1 MSMKDRQLG
10 LGLER
15 LGLFPLNHPYIAFIL
30 FIVISAICAVGLNR
44 IKVEDSLSE
53 LFRADTEEF
62 HRYESLTKRFPSS
75 EFDVLVVVEGKTLLE
90 KNSIE
95 ALRNLAIELQFVEG
109 MTGLVSMFSA
119 RQPPEE
125 GQIPPPLF
133 PDQLPTG
140 EAYKEFIKR
149 VRSNEIIKGKL
160 LSDSG
165 DLALIVVALD
175 RKVVESKGLRR
186 VVNEIHETVDREL
199 KDTDLVAQLSGAPV
213 MQLEIRNA
221 VEKDRLVYNGL
232 GFVIGA
238 LIAIVF
244 FRRFSMMVIAA
255 APPAIAILWSLGIL
269 GWMDFRLNLFLNI
282 MSPLIMVMGF
292 SDTMQITFAMRDR
305 ILAGD
310 DKKTAIRYAILTVGP
325 ACVVTV
331 MTAAASFITLL
342 FSSSALIRTFGA
354 AGALS
359 TVIAYVAVIGL
370 LPLFAM
376 LLIRDESGIIH
387 VTPGQDKAV
396 NALRV
401 ICGKVADF
409 IIARYIFFSVLSIV
423 LVVAFGY
430 AHITLEPRYRLADQV
445 PDREQAIKAS
455 SRLDNKLTGANPVH
469 VLIEL
474 PKGMELYTNEALTII
489 SDVHRLV
496 ENQKGFGNVWSLYT
510 LQKWLEEA
518 NKPGIPILKQ
528 YVDLLPTHLTRRFIA
543 KDETAVVVT
552 GRIPDIDSS
561 EISPLIDELSRNLSK
576 IRQNFPGATISVT
589 GLSAIAA
596 KNSASMIE
604 QLNYGLTAEM
614 VFVAMLIGIAFRSFL
629 IAFICLM
636 PGLFPIIAS
645 GTMLAYT
652 GEGLQFASIVALT
665 VAFGLGLDATIHYL
679 NRLRLETNPNE
690 DPAIGIK
697 RATVLVGPALI
708 LTTLVLACGLAVTM
722 FSDLPS
728 LRLFGRLSAVTLV
741 AALIGDLFILPSTL
755 MLVRKIESRFRRAT
769 VPERVRQW
777 D

>member
-15 LGLFPLNHPYIAFIL
+15 LGLFPLNHPYITLFL
-30 FIVISAICAVGLNR
+30 FIVISVLCAVGLNR

-53 LFRADTEEF
+53 LFRADTVDF
-62 HRYESLTKRFPSS
+62 HRYESLTRRFPSS
-75 EFDVLVVVEGKTLLE
+75 EFDVLVVVEGKKLLE
-90 KNSIE
+90 KKSIE
-95 ALRNLAIELQFVEG
+95 ALRNLVIELQFVEG

-119 RQPPEE
+119 RQPPED

-133 PDQLPTG
+133 ADQLPSG
-140 EAYKEFIKR
+140 DAYKDFIVR

-186 VVNEIHETVDREL
+186 VVGEIQQTVDSEL
-199 KDTDLVAQLSGAPV
+199 KGTDLVAQLSGAPV

-221 VEKDRLVYNGL
+221 VERDRLIYNGL
-232 GFVIGA
+232 GFAIGA
-238 LIAIVF
+238 LIAILF
-244 FRRFSMMVIAA
+244 FRRFSIMVIAA

-305 ILAGD
+305 LLAGD

-331 MTAAASFITLL
+331 MTAAASFVTLL

-354 AGALS
+354 AGVLS
-359 TVIAYVAVIGL
+359 TLIAYVTVIGL
-370 LPLFAM
+370 MPMFAM
-376 LLIRDESGIIH
+376 LLIRDEAGFSQM
-387 VTPGQDKAV
+387 TPGQDKAV
-396 NALRV
+396 NALRA
-401 ICGKVADF
+401 ICGKIADV
-409 IIARYIFFSVLSIV
+409 IISRYIFFSIVSIGIV
-423 LVVAFGY
+423 LAFGY
-430 AHITLEPRYRLADQV
+430 AHFTLEPRYRLADQV

-455 SRLDNKLTGANPVH
+455 SRLDSKLTGANPVH

-474 PKGMELYTNEALTII
+474 PKGMELYTDDALAII
-489 SDVHRLV
+489 SEVHKFV

-510 LQKWLEEA
+510 LQKWLAEA
-518 NKPGIPILKQ
+518 NKQGIPVLKQ
-528 YVDLLPTHLTRRFIA
+528 YVELLPSHLTRRFIA

-561 EISPLIDELSRNLSK
+561 KISPLIDELSRKLDK
-576 IRQNFPGATISVT
+576 VRKNFPEATISVT
-589 GLSAIAA
+589 GLSVIAA
-596 KNSASMIE
+596 KNSASMIQ
-604 QLNYGLTAEM
+604 QLNLGLTAEM
-614 VFVAMLIGIAFRSFL
+614 VFVAMLIGIAFRSGL
-629 IAFICLM
+629 IAFICIM
-636 PGLFPIIAS
+636 PGIFPIIAS

-652 GEGLQFASIVALT
+652 GEGLQFASIVALI

-679 NRLRLETNPNE
+679 NRLRLEANPGE

-728 LRLFGRLSAVTLV
+728 LRLFGRLCAVTLV
-741 AALIGDLFILPSTL
+741 AALVGDLFILPSTM
-755 MLVRKIESRFRRAT
+755 MLVRKIEERFRRSS
-769 VPERVRQW
+769 VPERN
-777 D
+777 